1 MFLALSHSYKTQ
13 KPLGTWRRRVLN
25 CLTALIAS
33 ASLGCVND
41 DATDLSS
48 ERLAKQC
55 EIKNNRRADNFYKK
69 AAGNYAVTMKA
80 GAALNIHTGCSI
92 DPAYSW
98 ESPY

>member
-1 MFLALSHSYKTQ
+1 MFLALHHSYKSQ
-13 KPLGTWRRRVLN
+13 NPFGTWRRWVLN

-33 ASLGCVND
+33 TSLGCVND
-41 DATDLSS
+41 DTTDLRS

-55 EIKNNRRADNFYKK
+55 EVENNRRANEFYKK
-69 AAGNYAVTMKA
+69 AAGNYAATMKA
-80 GAALNIHTGCSI
+80 GAALNIHTECSI